1 MTEMFQ
7 LSNARGEVVGI
18 NNYDLTAFTPTGLGI
33 EFNNTYMQY
42 DSYFKL
48 SKTNINQGKFS
59 VNIMFGDIES
69 ESYLTF
75 SDFATFLS
83 YQPLMMIYT
92 TDIGTWYRDARL
104 TSLTKTEIGGATVFA
119 TDKLNEAFSIEFINP
134 WYNNKTGY
142 YKTYDTD
149 SNLAIYSKGFF
160 NEIGDANRNYILNSS
175 GANSNVSA
183 RPAVI
188 GGLNTVGSVNST
200 LTYNSDSIQ
209 LSYTGTGTSEWYYS
223 LADSWSDLSDSVL
236 NFDNT
241 YTLSVYVKGT
251 VPGAMLRVSDMFS
264 TPLKINNNSW
274 TRLTY
279 TFKFPNLAGDHM
291 SQFYIRLNASNGTDT
306 NATGFTAGQTLQFKQ
321 FKLEIS
327 DKATDWI
334 TAPEDGTTDKNMLY
348 TYGYMGVHLT
358 DDDNQPFADVAEADK
373 TYLDN

>member
-18 NNYDLTAFTPTGLGI
+18 NNYDLTSFTPTGLGI

-119 TDKLNEAFSIEFINP
+119 TNKLNEAFSIEFINP

-175 GANSNVSA
+175 GENASDSS
-183 RPAVI
+183 RPNII
-188 GGLNTVGSVNST
+188 GGLNSAINSDIKYNSSNITLTFSPTNST
-200 LTYNSDSIQ
+200 NWGYA
-209 LSYTGTGTSEWYYS
+209 
-223 LADSWSDLSDSVL
+223 LASQWTNLSDTTF

-241 YTLSVYVKGT
+241 YTISVDVMGT
-251 VPGAMLRVSDMFS
+251 VPSAFFNVTGTTS
-264 TPLKINNNSW
+264 TPIKINASTW
-274 TRLTY
+274 TRISY
-279 TFKFPNLAGDHM
+279 TFKFPNLSGDNM
-291 SQFYIRLNASNGTDT
+291 SQLYILLNAGNGTNT
-306 NATGFTAGQTLQFKQ
+306 TGTGFTTGQYLSFRH
-321 FKLEIS
+321 FKLEEGSI
-327 DKATDWI
+327 ATDWI

-358 DDDNQPFADVAEADK
+358 DDDNQPFADIAETDK
-373 TYLDN
+373 TYLDD

>member
-18 NNYDLTAFTPTGLGI
+18 NNYDLTSFTPTGLGI

-104 TSLTKTEIGGATVFA
+104 TKLTKTEIGGATVFA
-119 TDKLNEAFSIEFINP
+119 TDKLNESFSIEFINP
-134 WYNNKTGY
+134 WYKNKTGY
-142 YKTYDTD
+142 YKTYDSD
-149 SNLAIYSKGFF
+149 SGLAIYSKGFF
-160 NEIGDANRNYILNSS
+160 NEIGNANRNIVLLSSGEGANDTSRPKIVGALNSPL
-175 GANSNVSA
+175 NSIIKYN
-183 RPAVI
+183 PNNI
-188 GGLNTVGSVNST
+188 T
-200 LTYNSDSIQ
+200 LTFSEIDSA
-209 LSYTGTGTSEWYYS
+209 SWGYYLAKQWTK
-223 LADSWSDLSDSVL
+223 LADTNL

-241 YTLSVYVKGT
+241 YTISVDVMGT
-251 VPGAMLRVSDMFS
+251 VPSAFFTITGTKSAPV
-264 TPLKINNNSW
+264 KINASTW
-274 TRLTY
+274 TRISY
-279 TFKFPNLAGDHM
+279 TFKFPNLSGDNM
-291 SQFYIRLNASNGTDT
+291 SQLYIILNAGNGIDT
-306 NATGFTAGQTLQFKQ
+306 NSTGFKSGQYLSFKHL
-321 FKLEIS
+321 KLEEGS
-327 DKATDWI
+327 EATDWI

-358 DDDNQPFADVAEADK
+358 NDNNQPFADVAKTDK
-373 TYLDN
+373 THLED

>member
-18 NNYDLTAFTPTGLGI
+18 NNYDLTSFTPTGLGI

-160 NEIGDANRNYILNSS
+160 NEIGDANRNYILKSS
-175 GANSNVSA
+175 GEFGNDSWRPTISGTNNS
-183 RPAVI
+183 I
-188 GGLNTVGSVNST
+188 VNAST
-200 LTYNSDSIQ
+200 TYENSDIKLTY
-209 LSYTGTGTSEWYYS
+209 TGNGSQEWYYS
-223 LADSWSDLSDSVL
+223 LADAWSNMADTVLS
-236 NFDNT
+236 FDNT
-241 YTLSVYVKGT
+241 YTISVDVMGT
-251 VPGAMLRVSDMFS
+251 VPAVGFRVSNNWSDIK
-264 TPLKINNNSW
+264 KINNTSW
-274 TRLTY
+274 TRVSF
-279 TFKFPNLAGDHM
+279 TFQFPNLSGDNM
-291 SQFYIRLNASNGTDT
+291 SQFYIRLNALNGTDT
-306 NATGFTAGQTLQFKQ
+306 NATGFTAGQTLLFRH
-321 FKLEIS
+321 FKLEIGS
-327 DKATDWI
+327 DSTPWI

-358 DDDNQPFADVAEADK
+358 DDDNRPFADVAEADE
-373 TYLDN
+373 THLDN